1 MLFSRC
7 FHMKI
12 TTFLKKLIIHNA
24 KKFNP
29 NNQIR
34 HSNLRPTMHLKEYHH
49 MTSFNNILAYFFKHV
64 FHFAYKNKCNG
75 HFQFSAVCYKNRAH
89 SNNTR
94 GKGHLVGLIFCSML
108 QKLSTSRQKIQQYT
122 WQRSPYENNP
132 HYQNLRP
139 IFNYTLKST
148 SHLWFCI

>member
-34 HSNLRPTMHLKEYHH
+34 YSNLRPTMHLKEYHH

-75 HFQFSAVCYKNRAH
+75 HFQFSAVCYKNWAH
-89 SNNTR
+89 PDKKYNNIR
-94 GKGHLVGLIFCSML
+94 GKGRLMKTIHTIKIWGPFLTILWKAHHISGFAYSYDVGYHYITML
-108 QKLSTSRQKIQQYT
+108 WPKR
-122 WQRSPYENNP
+122 
-132 HYQNLRP
+132 
-139 IFNYTLKST
+139 
-148 SHLWFCI
+148 